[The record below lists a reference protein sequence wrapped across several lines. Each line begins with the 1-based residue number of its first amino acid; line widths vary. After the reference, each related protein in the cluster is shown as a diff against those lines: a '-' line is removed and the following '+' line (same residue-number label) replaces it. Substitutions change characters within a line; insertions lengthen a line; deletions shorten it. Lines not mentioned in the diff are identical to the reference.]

1 MICLHQAWFTTRLFC
16 IFQVE
21 RGEVQL
27 NQYRLEGSLG
37 QGSYGIVKLAYNSDD
52 DTHYVRFNLFV
63 NFIYRNFEILFLQA
77 MKILSKKK
85 LMKKAGIY
93 GESFFF

>member
-1 MICLHQAWFTTRLFC
+1 MMFY

-52 DTHYVRFNLFV
+52 DTHYVRLA
-63 NFIYRNFEILFLQA
+63 YSPILFTDEFKFYLYF
-77 MKILSKKK
+77 
-85 LMKKAGIY
+85 AGHENPIQKEIDEK
-93 GESFFF
+93 GWNIW

>member
-1 MICLHQAWFTTRLFC
+1 
-16 IFQVE
+16 VE

-52 DTHYVRFNLFV
+52 DTHYVKSNSPAPLKT
-63 NFIYRNFEILFLQA
+63 YILIKMISGHENPIQKEVDEKSGHLR
-77 MKILSKKK
+77 
-85 LMKKAGIY
+85 
-93 GESFFF
+93 

>member
-1 MICLHQAWFTTRLFC
+1 MLFY

-52 DTHYVRFNLFV
+52 DTHYVSFALSQIVSQEFKNVYFAGHE
-63 NFIYRNFEILFLQA
+63 NPIQKEIDE
-77 MKILSKKK
+77 KGWNIW
-85 LMKKAGIY
+85 
-93 GESFFF
+93 

>member
-1 MICLHQAWFTTRLFC
+1 MLFY

-52 DTHYVRFNLFV
+52 DTHYVRFVLSANLFTGV
-63 NFIYRNFEILFLQA
+63 KIIFIFAGHENPIQKEIDE
-77 MKILSKKK
+77 KGWNIW
-85 LMKKAGIY
+85 
-93 GESFFF
+93 